1 MVHNPT
7 QLNKDTS
14 STQSLGES
22 EVSNN
27 RQQVEG
33 NETTSVSL
41 AGEVTTSPVNISITK
56 EQREEMLHAIGLN
69 YSDKPYRNKFYTQCT
84 DSKWLDLE
92 AKGLADHTNG
102 WEKDMWYFYLT
113 KEGFKFLGIDITN
126 KRWEDL

>member
-1 MVHNPT
+1 MNHNPT

-14 STQSLGES
+14 SKQSLGES
-22 EVSNN
+22 AVSNN
-27 RQQVEG
+27 QHQVEG
-33 NETTSVSL
+33 SEATSVSL
-41 AGEVTTSPVNISITK
+41 AGQTDGSVPVNISK

-84 DSKWLDLE
+84 DKKWLDLE
-92 AKGLADHTNG
+92 SKGLAKHTAG

-113 KEGFKFLGIDITN
+113 KEGFAFLGIDITN